1 MASALD
7 LEHETSM
14 KVPVTKHIRTE
25 TRPFSRSGTF
35 MVWGVAFWVIVWGLR
50 YRLSRYDPLQA
61 PSHQIPSAKPLE
73 SDQQAN
79 ASDSPSASR
88 AKASARAMRTA
99 HTTIFLSFLLAV
111 SLLTSPVSGL
121 KEQKVSR
128 SWHFCRDP
136 FFRTLFVRPP
146 PFLV

>member
-35 MVWGVAFWVIVWGLR
+35 MVWGVAFWVIVWGPQ
-50 YRLSRYDPLQA
+50 YRLSRYGPLQA
-61 PSHQIPSAKPLE
+61 PSHQISPAKPLE

-79 ASDSPSASR
+79 ASDSALASR
-88 AKASARAMRTA
+88 AKASAKAMRTA
-99 HTTIFLSFLLAV
+99 HTTMLLSFLLAV
-111 SLLTSPVSGL
+111 SLLSSPVSGL
-121 KEQKVSR
+121 KEQKVSS
-128 SWHFCRDP
+128 SWHLSLKP
-136 FFRTLFVRPP
+136 L
-146 PFLV
+146 L